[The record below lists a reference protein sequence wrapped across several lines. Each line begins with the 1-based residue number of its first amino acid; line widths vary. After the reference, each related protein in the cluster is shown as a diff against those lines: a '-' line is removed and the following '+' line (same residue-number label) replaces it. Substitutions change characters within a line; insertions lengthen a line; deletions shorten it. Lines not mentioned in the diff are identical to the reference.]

1 MEGVVVQTALEAI
14 MAESCLTFTFAE
26 LMLHRALTSGG
37 LDCELTKS
45 LDFMALCPATRTSAS
60 GVWPGQVVSDD
71 AAEAVAVVESCND
84 GDSFSAPTRVLA
96 AIDLMRQLIA
106 ARSRMHSVKLAV
118 PASAP
123 VGEQHLEDEDSPL
136 NSSNPSN
143 SMKLYDG
150 NVFGVPVEAA
160 CIMLFS
166 SFRHH
171 LKSSKHCIPLLTH
184 SSASGTLQLRP
195 QSSLRQCVN
204 PCTRIRTSPTSCFL
218 KMTLEVEKQVIVEK
232 EVFVPEICTVERIVP
247 QIQTVEVM
255 VPEIRTVE
263 RMVPQT
269 MGEKQV
275 RTIERLVPQIQ
286 TVEKQV
292 FVPEIR
298 TIERIVPQIQTVEKL
313 VPVPEIRTVDKI
325 VRYVDNTEARAHSPD
340 DLESCRLALL
350 FNLGRLYE

>member
-1 MEGVVVQTALEAI
+1 
-14 MAESCLTFTFAE
+14 
-26 LMLHRALTSGG
+26 
-37 LDCELTKS
+37 
-45 LDFMALCPATRTSAS
+45 MALCPATRTSAS

-71 AAEAVAVVESCND
+71 AAE
-84 GDSFSAPTRVLA
+84 

-123 VGEQHLEDEDSPL
+123 VGEQHLEDEASPEVQQAL
-136 NSSNPSN
+136 
-143 SMKLYDG
+143 
-150 NVFGVPVEAA
+150 
-160 CIMLFS
+160 
-166 SFRHH
+166 
-171 LKSSKHCIPLLTH
+171 H
-184 SSASGTLQLRP
+184 SLADALI
-195 QSSLRQCVN
+195 SLRN
-204 PCTRIRTSPTSCFL
+204 SP
-218 KMTLEVEKQVIVEK
+218 VEKQVIVEK

-325 VRYVDNTEARAHSPD
+325 VLQPSIYPAQQVRQEIGLMTCSSQWPVHSLVQATGQQARTIGLRQAAQSPPLTDYFVGND
-340 DLESCRLALL
+340 DEELCGCLC
-350 FNLGRLYE
+350 